1 MTRKRLRLSKRR
13 TIILALIAVVPL
25 LGLRVYREFRGFVWH
40 TFGFNETYV
49 SPERTT
55 RLKVVITDQG
65 ALGWGCIKFYRYS
78 LLTGYSFV
86 SRHCE
91 AVVYDGAAVQWTN
104 ETECVVTYTDPR
116 EGLVKRRL
124 DLR

>member
-1 MTRKRLRLSKRR
+1 MARKRLRLSKRL
-13 TIILALIAVVPL
+13 IVILALTAVAPL
-25 LGLRVYREFRGFVWH
+25 LGVRVYREYRGFLWH
-40 TFGFNETYV
+40 TFGFNETFA

-86 SRHCE
+86 SRHRE
-91 AVVYDGAAVQWTN
+91 AVAQAEATVQWTD
-104 ETECVVTYTDPR
+104 ETQCVVTYTDPK
-116 EGLVKRRL
+116 EGLVTRRL
-124 DLR
+124 NLR